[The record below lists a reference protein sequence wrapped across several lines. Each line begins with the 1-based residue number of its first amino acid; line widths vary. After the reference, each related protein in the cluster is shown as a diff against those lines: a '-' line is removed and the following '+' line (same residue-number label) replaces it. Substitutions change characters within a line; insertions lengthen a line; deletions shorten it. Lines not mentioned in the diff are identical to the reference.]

1 MTRYKKELQKHG
13 IKLEKDY
20 FEIPFEVG
28 HGVSVQGVRTFIDNN
43 LIMVVTEYNVGVIV
57 QEFNNKFVET
67 KNIML

>member
-13 IKLEKDY
+13 IKLENDY
-20 FEIPFEVG
+20 FEIPFEIG

-43 LIMVVTEYNVGVIV
+43 LITVVTEYNVGVIV